1 MIGSLVR
8 RAGVP
13 AWLLC
18 KPRTFRDDPFRHF
31 CTPRGDDPLPRN
43 LSGFPAFSPRVKGS
57 GIRGTKC
64 TTTRSTLRCPQVVA
78 DNAAKGLRLRKQFG
92 RGGTEIGVARA
103 TELKNREK
111 LAPSTI
117 RRMVSY
123 FARHEVD
130 KRGRNYGNEQNPS
143 AGYIAWLLWG
153 GDEGR
158 AWALALKQK
167 IGNAPDI

>member
-1 MIGSLVR
+1 MHNDEI
-8 RAGVP
+8 
-13 AWLLC
+13 
-18 KPRTFRDDPFRHF
+18 D
-31 CTPRGDDPLPRN
+31 
-43 LSGFPAFSPRVKGS
+43 
-57 GIRGTKC
+57 
-64 TTTRSTLRCPQVVA
+64 LRCPQVVA
-78 DNAAKGLRLRKQFG
+78 DNAAQGLRLRGEFG

-130 KRGRNYGNEQNPS
+130 KRGRNYGNAANPS

-158 AWALALKQK
+158 AWALDLKRK
-167 IGNAPDI
+167 IGNALDI

>member
-1 MIGSLVR
+1 M
-8 RAGVP
+8 P
-13 AWLLC
+13 
-18 KPRTFRDDPFRHF
+18 KDDI
-31 CTPRGDDPLPRN
+31 D
-43 LSGFPAFSPRVKGS
+43 
-57 GIRGTKC
+57 
-64 TTTRSTLRCPQVVA
+64 LRCPQVVA
-78 DNAAKGLRLRKQFG
+78 DNAAKGLRLRGEFG

-103 TELKNREK
+103 TELKTRRN
-111 LAPSTI
+111 LSPSTI

-130 KRGRNYGNEQNPS
+130 KRGKNYGNEENPS

-158 AWALALKQK
+158 AWALELKKK

>member
-1 MIGSLVR
+1 MLVLPGCQT
-8 RAGVP
+8 GVKTVP
-13 AWLLC
+13 
-18 KPRTFRDDPFRHF
+18 DEID
-31 CTPRGDDPLPRN
+31 
-43 LSGFPAFSPRVKGS
+43 
-57 GIRGTKC
+57 
-64 TTTRSTLRCPQVVA
+64 LRCPEIVA

-111 LAPSTI
+111 LSPSTI
-117 RRMVSY
+117 RRMVSH

-130 KRGRNYGNEQNPS
+130 KRGKNYGNEDNPS

-158 AWALALKQK
+158 AWALEIKRR

>member
-1 MIGSLVR
+1 MREQNAEEI
-8 RAGVP
+8 
-13 AWLLC
+13 
-18 KPRTFRDDPFRHF
+18 D
-31 CTPRGDDPLPRN
+31 
-43 LSGFPAFSPRVKGS
+43 
-57 GIRGTKC
+57 
-64 TTTRSTLRCPQVVA
+64 LRCPQIVA
-78 DNAAKGLRLRKQFG
+78 DNAARGLRLRKQFG

-130 KRGRNYGNEQNPS
+130 KRGKNYGNEDNPS
-143 AGYIAWLLWG
+143 AGHIAWLLWG

-158 AWALALKQK
+158 AWAIEMKK
-167 IGNAPDI
+167 RIGNAPDI

>member
-1 MIGSLVR
+1 MSEAEEI
-8 RAGVP
+8 
-13 AWLLC
+13 
-18 KPRTFRDDPFRHF
+18 D
-31 CTPRGDDPLPRN
+31 
-43 LSGFPAFSPRVKGS
+43 
-57 GIRGTKC
+57 
-64 TTTRSTLRCPQVVA
+64 LRCPQIVA
-78 DNAAKGLRLRKQFG
+78 ENAAKGLRLRGQFG

-103 TELKNREK
+103 TELKSRRT

-158 AWALALKQK
+158 AWALDLKRK